1 MVEGVST
8 KCCHLAKKYRKFFHY
23 SDRYGAKKIL
33 CIAKFLVSRGAFEWQ
48 KRNAWHHKT
57 STVLSSESSATTETL
72 N

>member
-8 KCCHLAKKYRKFFHY
+8 KCCHLAKKYRKFFNY
-23 SDRYGAKKIL
+23 SDRYGAKKRL
-33 CIAKFLVSRGAFEWQ
+33 CIAKFLVSRGAFAT
-48 KRNAWHHKT
+48 RNAWHHKT